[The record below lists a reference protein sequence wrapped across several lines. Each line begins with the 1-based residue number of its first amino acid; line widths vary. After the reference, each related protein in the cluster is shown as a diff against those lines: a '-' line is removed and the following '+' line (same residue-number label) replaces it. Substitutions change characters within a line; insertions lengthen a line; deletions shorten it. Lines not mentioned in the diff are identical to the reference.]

1 MPVLH
6 RRIFMQRPSHNI
18 PALTLQS
25 VTRRFG
31 GAGIAAIAQL
41 SFAAVI
47 AGGIVDRV
55 TVQPP
60 PPLEVARIKQIDV
73 KTPPPLIKVEK
84 AVMPTVAPPLIDIAP
99 DTSGTPI
106 TTVLA
111 QTPVQTLPVVTR
123 QPPVVAVADR
133 AATAVPGTHTSPP
146 YPTLARRLGAQGK
159 VMLRLTVLPDGAV
172 GKAEVTASS
181 GRQDLDQAAAQW
193 ITGHWT
199 YQPAIRNGA
208 PAASQVL
215 AAVQFSLS
223 DAR

>member
-1 MPVLH
+1 ME
-6 RRIFMQRPSHNI
+6 RPSHNI

-25 VTRRFG
+25 ATRRFG
-31 GAGIAAIAQL
+31 GVGIAAIAQL
-41 SFAAVI
+41 SFAAVL

-55 TVQPP
+55 AVQSP
-60 PPLEVARIKQIDV
+60 PPLEVAKIEKVDA
-73 KTPPPLIKVEK
+73 KTPPPPIRIEK
-84 AVMPTVAPPLIDIAP
+84 AVMPTAVVPLIDMAP
-99 DTSGTPI
+99 DTNGTPI
-106 TTVLA
+106 TTVQA
-111 QTPVQTLPVVTR
+111 QPPVPVLPPVTR
-123 QPPVVAVADR
+123 QPPVATVADR

-172 GKAEVTASS
+172 SKAEVTASS
-181 GRQDLDQAAAQW
+181 GRQDLDQAAMQW

-215 AAVQFSLS
+215 AAVQFSLT